1 MMKKLLFLG
10 LAFSAS
16 VGVSSAQKA
25 RQIVAKTGPV
35 ALMKADR
42 DGKTGTSGNSTA
54 KDRPGSN
61 QKTNVTGSFGT
72 KVGKSYYDLPS
83 NSSVANRTLRHS
95 DGTVSVVWTETC
107 FGPQSPN
114 FASRGVGYNYFDGT
128 TWKEGATSRPGEFQG
143 TCGYPAAQANFGIAS
158 KRVGWPEIV
167 SVGGNEMVFTHDV
180 GISVTKRPAKGATG
194 ITTWGQ
200 TTDLA
205 FTQNIGGVTGNNGT
219 WPRVIAD
226 GNNIHMIYTI
236 NNTPLPVI
244 NGVSGMV
251 VYSRS
256 TDGGNTW
263 DKQNIQL
270 PGLTY
275 ANGYDRIGGDAYALA
290 VNGQNVAIVTGSA
303 GDPWTLWKSTDNG
316 DNFTRT
322 VMSSVVPADTV
333 GNTIISPN
341 AAGSVDTFYTA
352 FTNDNAHAL
361 TIDNAGNVHVFAGEI
376 RVAVRDTLGSLRPVT
391 NGTWFP
397 NSGAGILHWT
407 DKAGAPTTPTLIAEL
422 EEPRKPISWTIPT
435 GKNGG
440 GIAPYGQ
447 VGLLSMPNAAYD
459 AQGNVY
465 LVYSGVMLGT
475 SHTSDST
482 GQPFR
487 DLYLTKFTASTNSWI
502 AADRVTN
509 IARKLDIYGDSS
521 STAEQLEESVFPSV
535 HHFVDTDGLLHV
547 SWMSDD
553 KPGMTLGRDEDPE
566 KENSIMYMAM
576 KVEELLGRKKDMAA
590 FVNEI
595 KAYPNPTSGKIAI
608 NVDLKKSAN
617 VKVRVTNIMGQEV
630 ASVEAGKLAT
640 GKNTISVDMSNFA
653 NGVYLYTVS
662 SDNFTVTNR
671 IVKQ

>member
-25 RQIVAKTGPV
+25 RQIVAQTGPV
-35 ALMKADR
+35 ALIKADR
-42 DGKTGTSGNSTA
+42 NGKTATAST
-54 KDRPGSN
+54 KDQPTPNN
-61 QKTNVTGSFGT
+61 QKTNVTGSFGI

-83 NSSVANRTLRHS
+83 NSSVPNRVLRHN

-107 FGPQSPN
+107 YGPQSPG
-114 FASRGVGYNYFDGT
+114 FSTRGVGYNYFDGT
-128 TWKEGATSRPGEFQG
+128 AWKEGATSRPKEFQG
-143 TCGYPAAQANFGIAS
+143 TCGYPASQANYGIAS

-180 GISVTKRPAKGATG
+180 GISVTKRPAKGTG
-194 ITTWGQ
+194 GMTAWSN

-219 WPRVIAD
+219 WPRVVAN
-226 GNNIHMIYTI
+226 GNTIHMIYTI
-236 NNTPLPVI
+236 NNTPLPKI
-244 NGVSGMV
+244 NGVSGIV

-256 TDGGNTW
+256 TDGGTTW

-275 ANGYDRIGGDAYALA
+275 ANGYDRLGGDAYALA
-290 VNGQNVAIVTGSA
+290 VNGQTVAIAAGGA
-303 GDPWTLWKSTDNG
+303 GDPWTVWKSINNG
-316 DNFTRT
+316 DTWTRNVLKT
-322 VMSSVVPADTV
+322 VVPADTV
-333 GNTIISPN
+333 GNTIIAPDAST
-341 AAGSVDTFYTA
+341 GLLDTTYSA
-352 FTNDNAHAL
+352 FVNDDAHAL
-361 TIDNAGNVHVFAGEI
+361 VIDNNGNVHAFAGEI
-376 RVAVRDTLGSLRPVT
+376 RVAVRDTLGALRPT
-391 NGTWFP
+391 FNGTWYP
-397 NSGAGILHWT
+397 YSGRAILHWT
-407 DKAGAPTTPTLIAEL
+407 DKAGAPTTPSVIAEL
-422 EEPRKPISWTIPT
+422 ENPIKPISWVLPT

-440 GIAPYGQ
+440 GIAPYGG
-447 VGLLSMPNAAYD
+447 VGLLSMPNAAVNAAGD
-459 AQGNVY
+459 VY
-465 LVYSGVMLGT
+465 LVYSGVMAGT

-487 DLYLTKFTASTNSWI
+487 DLYLTKFKASTNTWI
-502 AADRVTN
+502 PTEKVTN
-509 IARKLDIYGDSS
+509 ISRKLDIYGDSS

-535 HHFVDTDGLLHV
+535 HHFVESDGILHMT
-547 SWMSDD
+547 WMSDD

-566 KENSIMYMAM
+566 KENSIMYLAM
-576 KVEELLGRKKDMAA
+576 DVEKMLGKKKDMAA

-630 ASVEAGKLAT
+630 ASIEAGKLAT
-640 GKNTISVDMSNFA
+640 GKNTVSVDMSNFA
-653 NGVYLYTVS
+653 NGVYLYTVY
-662 SDNFTVTNR
+662 SDNFTGTNR

>member
-1 MMKKLLFLG
+1 MKKLLFLG

-25 RQIVAKTGPV
+25 RQIVDKAGPA
-35 ALMKADR
+35 ALIKADR
-42 DGKTGTSGNSTA
+42 NGNTGTSGNSVA
-54 KDRPGSN
+54 KERPASN
-61 QKTNVTGSFGT
+61 QKTNVKGNIGT
-72 KVGKSYYDLPS
+72 KIGKTWYDLPS
-83 NSSVANRTLRHS
+83 NSSVPNRTLRHS
-95 DGTVSVVWTETC
+95 DGTVSAVWTETC
-107 FGPQSPN
+107 NGPTGDTYPN
-114 FASRGVGYNYFDGT
+114 RGVGYNYFDGT
-128 TWKEGATSRPGEFQG
+128 TWKEGPTTRAGEFQG
-143 TCGYPAAQANFGIAS
+143 TCGYPASQSNFGIAS
-158 KRVGWPEIV
+158 KRVGWPEII
-167 SVGGNEMVFTHDV
+167 SINGNEMVFTHAE
-180 GISVTKRPAKGATG
+180 GISVTQRPAKGATG
-194 ITTWGQ
+194 ITTWSQ

-205 FTQNIGGVTGNNGT
+205 FTKNIGGVTGNNGT
-219 WPRVIAD
+219 WPRVVAD

-244 NGVSGMV
+244 NGVSGLV

-256 TDGGNTW
+256 TDGGVTW

-275 ANGYDRIGGDAYALA
+275 ANGYDRIGGDAYAIA
-290 VNGQNVAIVTGSA
+290 VKGSTVAIVTGSA
-303 GDPWTLWKSTDNG
+303 GDPWTLWKSTNNG
-316 DNFTRT
+316 DTFTRK
-322 VMSSVVPADTV
+322 VMLSVVPADTV

-341 AAGSVDTFYTA
+341 NAGSLDTFYTA
-352 FTNDNAHAL
+352 FTNDNGHAL
-361 TIDNAGNVHVFAGEI
+361 VIDNNNNVHAFAGEI
-376 RVAVRDTLGSLRPVT
+376 RVAVRDTLGSLRPVS

-407 DKAGAPTTPTLIAEL
+407 DKQGAPTTPTLIAEL
-422 EEPRKPISWTIPT
+422 EEPRKPVSWVFPT

-447 VGLLSMPNAAYD
+447 VGLLSMPNAAVNAAGD
-459 AQGNVY
+459 VY
-465 LVYSGVMLGT
+465 LVYAGVMVGT

-487 DLYLTKFTASTNSWI
+487 DLYLTKFTASSNSWI
-502 AADRVTN
+502 ATDKVTN
-509 IARKLDIYGDSS
+509 IARKLNPFGDST
-521 STAEQLEESVFPSV
+521 STAEQLEENVFPSV
-535 HHFVDTDGLLHV
+535 HHFVGTDGLLHTT
-547 SWMSDD
+547 WMSDD
-553 KPGMTLGRDEDPE
+553 KPGMTLGRDLDPE
-566 KENSIMYMAM
+566 KENSIMYMAFE
-576 KVEELLGRKKDMAA
+576 VEKLLGTKKKDMTA

-630 ASVEAGKLAT
+630 ATVEAGKLVT
-640 GKNTISVDMSNFA
+640 GKNTVSVDMSNFA

-662 SDNFTVTNR
+662 SEDFTVTNR